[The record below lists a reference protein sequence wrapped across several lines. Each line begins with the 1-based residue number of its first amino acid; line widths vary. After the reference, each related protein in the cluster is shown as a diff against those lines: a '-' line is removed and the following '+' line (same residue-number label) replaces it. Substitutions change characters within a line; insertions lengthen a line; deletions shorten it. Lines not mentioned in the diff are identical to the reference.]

1 MPARSA
7 ASMPPDTSE
16 IISSTYASPC
26 EARYGLKYAS
36 VMIHI
41 GSCVPTI
48 HSENTQCDAMAA
60 LTLR

>member
-1 MPARSA
+1 
-7 ASMPPDTSE
+7 MPPDTSE

-26 EARYGLKYAS
+26 EARYGSKYAS